1 MGTKSAGIN
10 LKTSKLRAKANHTHT
25 QTHNY
30 AVLNARAR
38 AGGSPTAPFVEGTQ
52 ITVLNARARA
62 GESPSAPFVEDIKL
76 LVPHCFVAKARV
88 FKVWCDVRVLTTLC
102 VGLRVC
108 VRRREVEGA
117 RFGWSLC

>member
-30 AVLNARAR
+30 TILNARAR

-62 GESPSAPFVEDIKL
+62 GESPSATFVEDIKL
-76 LVPHCFVAKARV
+76 LVPLLPLVLPHCFEAKARV

-102 VGLRVC
+102 VGLRVY
-108 VRRREVEGA
+108 VRGREV
-117 RFGWSLC
+117 